1 METHNPY
8 RSPSAD
14 VTAPPP
20 SGRDLTS
27 PFDPSGRFGR
37 LSYIAWAMLVSL
49 SLNLI
54 QIVLGAVLGVSS
66 VDAQQ
71 PGIAMAVVG
80 VITIVLAIVTVVA
93 TVLFVIRRLHDIEL
107 SGWWVL
113 LGLVPLV
120 NLIFGLFVLIKPG
133 DADANRFGPPR
144 DTRGWE
150 KIVGGIGVALIVLTV
165 VMLVIGLIALM
176 MNPDLMQQL
185 EATVSAAS

>member
-14 VTAPPP
+14 VTAPPS
-20 SGRDLTS
+20 SGRDLTG

-37 LSYIAWAMLVSL
+37 LSYIAWAMLISL

-54 QIVLGAVLGVSS
+54 QIVLTAVLGFSS
-66 VDAQQ
+66 ADAQQ
-71 PGIAMAVVG
+71 PGFAAAAVG
-80 VITIVLAIVTVVA
+80 IITIVFGIATVVA

-107 SGWWVL
+107 SAWWVL

-120 NLIFGLFVLIKPG
+120 NLFFGLYVLLKPG
-133 DADANRFGPPR
+133 DTGVNRFGPPR

-150 KIVGGIGVALIVLTV
+150 KIVGGIGAALIVLTV
-165 VMLVIGLIALM
+165 VMLVIGLIAVM
-176 MNPDLMQQL
+176 MNPELMQQM
-185 EATVSAAS
+185 EAAVSAA